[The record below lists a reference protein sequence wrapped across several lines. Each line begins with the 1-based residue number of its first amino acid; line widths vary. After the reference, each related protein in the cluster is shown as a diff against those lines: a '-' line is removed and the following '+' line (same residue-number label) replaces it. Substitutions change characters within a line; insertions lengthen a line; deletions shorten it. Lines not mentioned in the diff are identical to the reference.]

1 MAKKIYNY
9 ELFTNKKEK
18 LRRFQKSRLRK
29 NRMRLL
35 VAAGV
40 ALFALFILLLVNGS
54 RCEYYVFKNV
64 SDAEENGDVSYIPF
78 SEGYI
83 KYSTN
88 GIEYQKRLGTAE
100 WNSPVSSSHPFVV
113 TSKNYALLGDRGG
126 NTIMLFD
133 GKGEVKRFTLK
144 YPLVS
149 ASVSDTGIT
158 EVILGGE
165 RNSYLQVYDKELS
178 LIAEFRTSVGDMGFP
193 MSAAISPD
201 GTRLAVSFFQIN
213 GMKTKSSVV
222 FYDLSLEVPVE
233 ESAET
238 EELSAGFNYDD
249 IMIPRLEFLNKNTLV
264 ATGDG
269 TAFFYRVS
277 AEPTETAKVEFE
289 KTIESVFSGKGKI
302 GFVLD
307 NTDDPDGRYEVAL
320 YNSRGSQTMSMKVDM
335 NYETIE
341 MYGNE
346 IYAYRGNVCTILS
359 TSGRIIYQGTLDG
372 GTIQAIVPIRGWRT
386 YRVIFR
392 DKTADMHLRFW
403 SSENDRKTPL
413 PEKEEM
419 STETAN

>member
-1 MAKKIYNY
+1 
-9 ELFTNKKEK
+9 
-18 LRRFQKSRLRK
+18 
-29 NRMRLL
+29 MRIF

-88 GIEYQKRLGTAE
+88 GIEYQKKLGTAE

-133 GKGEVKRFTLK
+133 SKGEVKRFTLK

-165 RNSYLQVYDKELS
+165 RNSYLQVYDKEFS
-178 LIAEFRTSVGDMGFP
+178 LVAEFRTSVGDMGFP

-222 FYDLSLEVPVE
+222 FYDLSLEVPAE
-233 ESAET
+233 ESAEA
-238 EELSAGFNYDD
+238 EELSAGFDYDD

-264 ATGDG
+264 AVGDG
-269 TAFFYRVS
+269 VAFFYRVS
-277 AEPTETAKVEFE
+277 AEPTETAREEFDR
-289 KTIESVFSGKGKI
+289 TIESVFSGKGKI

-307 NTDDPDGRYEVAL
+307 NSDDPEGRYELVL
-320 YNSRGSQTMSMKVDM
+320 YNSRGSQTTSLKVDM

-341 MYGNE
+341 MHGSE
-346 IYAYRGNVCTILS
+346 IYAYRGNVLTILS
-359 TSGRIIYQGTLDG
+359 TSGRIIYQGSLDG
-372 GTIQAIVPIRGWRT
+372 GTIQAVIPIRGWRA
-386 YRVIFR
+386 YRIIFR

-403 SSENDRKTPL
+403 SSETEKKPQI
-413 PEKEEM
+413 PEKVEM
-419 STETAN
+419 STEAGN

>member
-1 MAKKIYNY
+1 MANKIYNY

-18 LRRFQKSRLRK
+18 LRRFQRSRIRR
-29 NRMRLL
+29 NRMRIF

-40 ALFALFILLLVNGS
+40 ALFVLFILLLVNSS

-88 GIEYQKRLGTAE
+88 GIEYQKKLGTAE

-133 GKGEVKRFTLK
+133 SKGEVKRFTLK

-165 RNSYLQVYDKELS
+165 RNSYLQVYDKEFS
-178 LIAEFRTSVGDMGFP
+178 LVAEFRTSVGDMGFP

-222 FYDLSLEVPVE
+222 FYDLSLEVPAE
-233 ESAET
+233 ESAEA
-238 EELSAGFNYDD
+238 EELSAGFDYDD
-249 IMIPRLEFLNKNTLV
+249 IMIPRLDFLNKNTLV
-264 ATGDG
+264 AVGDG
-269 TAFFYRVS
+269 VAFFYRVS
-277 AEPTETAKVEFE
+277 AEPTEIAREEFDR
-289 KTIESVFSGKGKI
+289 TIESVFSGKGKI

-307 NTDDPDGRYEVAL
+307 NTDDPEGRYELVL
-320 YNSRGSQTMSMKVDM
+320 YNSRGSQTTSLKVDM

-341 MYGNE
+341 MYGSE
-346 IYAYRGNVCTILS
+346 IYAYRGNVLTILS
-359 TSGRIIYQGTLDG
+359 TSGRIIYQGSLDG
-372 GTIQAIVPIRGWRT
+372 GTIQAIIPIRGWRA

-403 SSENDRKTPL
+403 SAETEKKPQI
-413 PEKEEM
+413 PEKMEM
-419 STETAN
+419 STEAGN